1 MIRLIAC
8 LLSTCLLAACA
19 SQPEI
24 LTNTDPRADLGSFR
38 TFGFFDPLG
47 IDADRSSRSVLS
59 AQLEHAMR
67 REMEQRGLEESDRPD
82 VLIDFLVTKERRTN
96 VQHSSNNTL
105 TRSHWG
111 TSVSMWTGAPTQT
124 VVRHYKEGT
133 LIVDLIDTRRNRL
146 LAEGGAQNRIESTR
160 FSQEQVDEVVRAL
173 MRGIWPLSQRPI
185 D

>member
-47 IDADRSSRSVLS
+47 LDVDRSSPSILS
-59 AQLEHAMR
+59 AQLQHAMR
-67 REMEQRGLEESDRPD
+67 REMGQRGLVESDRPD
-82 VLIDFLVTKERRTN
+82 VLIDLLVTKERRTN

-105 TRSHWG
+105 RRSHWG
-111 TSVSMWTGAPTQT
+111 TSVSTWTGPTHS
-124 VVRHYKEGT
+124 VVRHYKKGT

-160 FSQEQVDEVVRAL
+160 FSQEQVDEVVQTL
-173 MRGIWPLSQRPI
+173 MRGIWPLR
-185 D
+185 

>member
-1 MIRLIAC
+1 MNRLIAC
-8 LLSTCLLAACA
+8 LLSACLLAGCA

-47 IDADRSSRSVLS
+47 IDAGRPSRSVLS

-111 TSVSMWTGAPTQT
+111 SSVSMWTGPTHS

-133 LIVDLIDTRRNRL
+133 LIVDLIDTRHNRL
-146 LAEGGAQNRIESTR
+146 LAEGGAQNRIEGTR

-173 MRGIWPLSQRPI
+173 MRGIWPLP
-185 D
+185 